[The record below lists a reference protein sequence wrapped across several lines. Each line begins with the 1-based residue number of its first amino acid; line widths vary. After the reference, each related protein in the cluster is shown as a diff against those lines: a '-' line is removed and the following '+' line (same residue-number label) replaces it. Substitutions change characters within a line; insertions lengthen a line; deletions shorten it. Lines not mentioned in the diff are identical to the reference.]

1 MGDIGK
7 DEFQL
12 LRRRL
17 LMDVA
22 VRVFLVV
29 RVEDRH
35 YQEAERLIEK
45 HGRNQKL
52 RTLDALQL
60 SVALDLRHRGM
71 LDYFVCADK
80 DLCEVA
86 KSEGLAVI
94 NPEHP

>member
-1 MGDIGK
+1 
-7 DEFQL
+7 
-12 LRRRL
+12 
-17 LMDVA
+17 
-22 VRVFLVV
+22 
-29 RVEDRH
+29 
-35 YQEAERLIEK
+35 
-45 HGRNQKL
+45 
-52 RTLDALQL
+52 LDALQL